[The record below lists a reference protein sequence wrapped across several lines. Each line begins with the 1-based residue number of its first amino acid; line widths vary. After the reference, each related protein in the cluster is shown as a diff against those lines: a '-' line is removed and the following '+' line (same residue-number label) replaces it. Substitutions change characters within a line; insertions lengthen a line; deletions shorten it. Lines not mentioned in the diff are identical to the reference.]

1 MKIAKPLTQL
11 LVKDV
16 PFKFNEECLSAF
28 HRLKGALITAPV
40 MLVLDWELPF
50 EVMRDASDYAVG
62 APLGNERTISHMLY
76 TMRAAPLMG
85 LK

>member
-1 MKIAKPLTQL
+1 
-11 LVKDV
+11 V
-16 PFKFNEECLSAF
+16 PFEVNEECLNVF
-28 HRLKGALITAPV
+28 QRLKEALIVAPV
-40 MLVLDWELPF
+40 IQALDWELPF